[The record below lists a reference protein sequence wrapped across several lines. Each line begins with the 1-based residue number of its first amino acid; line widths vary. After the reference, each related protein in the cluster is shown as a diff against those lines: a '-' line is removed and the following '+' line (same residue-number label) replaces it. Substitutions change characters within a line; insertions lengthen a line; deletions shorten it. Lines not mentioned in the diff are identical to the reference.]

1 MPFLPRRKIAFSIF
15 CVLRVTDCLETL
27 VWRSFF
33 KASSPEAVTV
43 GRSYTLTGKVKAS
56 SKGLFH
62 HVFSIGE
69 ISEPRSIWS
78 YLASYGYTPCVWTWL
93 LDLWGKICIFLSGG
107 PNTVWPS
114 NCLKIHPIA
123 VFLLLNMLDLLHSLG
138 FLKQAGSS
146 QLLALGSFAVECH
159 LDEVTTVLHPALS
172 DTLLQPSSSWA
183 VVVWPR
189 NVLARLRNCRETHGP
204 DSGI

>member
-1 MPFLPRRKIAFSIF
+1 MLHYGLYQCDLGMCFQGSEIAGGHTALTLKFRSSEQAWRSHVLDAKQFLQDRGLKTHSGLMPFLPRRKIAFSIF

-43 GRSYTLTGKVKAS
+43 GTLTGKVKAS

-78 YLASYGYTPCVWTWL
+78 YLASYGYTPGV
-93 LDLWGKICIFLSGG
+93 
-107 PNTVWPS
+107 
-114 NCLKIHPIA
+114 
-123 VFLLLNMLDLLHSLG
+123 
-138 FLKQAGSS
+138 
-146 QLLALGSFAVECH
+146 
-159 LDEVTTVLHPALS
+159 
-172 DTLLQPSSSWA
+172 
-183 VVVWPR
+183 
-189 NVLARLRNCRETHGP
+189 
-204 DSGI
+204 